1 MQLRTLTNALA
12 RTVCVAANFFNLTS
26 DEVFFTTGPHLITPV
41 HVGGKLVKGFFK
53 NIRKKIKK
61 KPPIKKKCII
71 SRARPR
77 NNTFFFNW
85 GLFFTLFTQKNQKK
99 HPKKSINTQKMHF
112 NANMGSLL
120 RVIHY
125 WGHS

>member
-61 KPPIKKKCII
+61 SPQLKKNVLF
-71 SRARPR
+71 R
-77 NNTFFFNW
+77 

-99 HPKKSINTQKMHF
+99 HPKKSEKTPKKIKKTPKKIHKHTK
-112 NANMGSLL
+112 NAF
-120 RVIHY
+120 
-125 WGHS
+125 

>member
-61 KPPIKKKCII
+61 SPQLK
-71 SRARPR
+71 
-77 NNTFFFNW
+77 
-85 GLFFTLFTQKNQKK
+85 KNQKK

>member
-1 MQLRTLTNALA
+1 MRNNFNYEHLKNQMQLRTLTNALA

-61 KPPIKKKCII
+61 SPQLKKNVLFRG
-71 SRARPR
+71 RAREIIH
-77 NNTFFFNW
+77 FFLI
-85 GLFFTLFTQKNQKK
+85 GGFFLPFSPKKIRKNTQKNQK
-99 HPKKSINTQKMHF
+99 NTQK
-112 NANMGSLL
+112 NP
-120 RVIHY
+120 
-125 WGHS
+125 

>member
-1 MQLRTLTNALA
+1 MCKKFGHHCYREDQIAKIKYEHLKNQMQLRTLTNALA

-61 KPPIKKKCII
+61 SP
-71 SRARPR
+71 
-77 NNTFFFNW
+77 
-85 GLFFTLFTQKNQKK
+85 QKNQK
-99 HPKKSINTQKMHF
+99 NTQK
-112 NANMGSLL
+112 NP
-120 RVIHY
+120 
-125 WGHS
+125 

>member
-61 KPPIKKKCII
+61 RPQLKKNVLFRG
-71 SRARPR
+71 RAREIIH
-77 NNTFFFNW
+77 FFLI
-85 GLFFTLFTQKNQKK
+85 GAFFLPFSPKKIRKNTQKNQK
-99 HPKKSINTQKMHF
+99 NTQK
-112 NANMGSLL
+112 NP
-120 RVIHY
+120 
-125 WGHS
+125 